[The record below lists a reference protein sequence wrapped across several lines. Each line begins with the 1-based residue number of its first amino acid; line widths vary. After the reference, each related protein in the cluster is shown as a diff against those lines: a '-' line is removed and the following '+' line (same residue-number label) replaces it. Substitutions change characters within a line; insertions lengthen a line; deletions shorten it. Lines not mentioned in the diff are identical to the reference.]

1 MFDLYNHS
9 TENVIVATRQLLRSL
24 KVRIAEATLENS
36 LQEHPDYPSLLSISD
51 SLRTWKVESTGVK
64 VTFEQLLSLPCPLIV
79 HLKTN
84 RFYVITGVNS
94 TNVTYLNGHNKKV
107 SFIREEFQKQWDG
120 IALLAKAPLSSPL
133 RGDRR
138 GAWVVGEPDYK
149 KKRREEILQNIRIPV
164 ALLVALIL
172 TVLTG
177 ITAIHLIG
185 LRGIF
190 PFLLSIVMLTGV
202 IVSGL
207 LLWYDVDK
215 NNPLLHK
222 ICSAGGQ
229 THGQTGCSSILQSG
243 AAKVWGILSWSEI
256 GFAYFTGG
264 YLSLLLSGF
273 NPAVTEVT
281 AWLNLLAVPYIFFSV
296 FYQWKIVKQW
306 CVLCLTVQALLLSG
320 FIICLA
326 GKYYTTL
333 PHDISV
339 SGITLLIMVYF
350 LPLVAWKEIKPLW
363 LKAKSGKQ
371 KELQLLHLKHDK
383 QIFEAL
389 LPKQKSISEAD
400 IQHLGITLGDPT
412 ATHKIV
418 KVCNPYCGP
427 CARAHPEIEK
437 LIEDNPDV
445 SAQIIFTATDEE
457 KDIRSKPAK
466 HLMAIYEKGDRE
478 RTKKALDD
486 WYNASKKDSA
496 YAKTSADRYEVFAS
510 KYPMNGELQQQGEKL
525 QAMSDWCEKTG
536 ISFTP
541 TFFVFTPPP
550 LEGDGGRQGHQLPD
564 IYGVED
570 LKYLLE

>member
-1 MFDLYNHS
+1 MFFRPIQSNES
-9 TENVIVATRQLLRSL
+9 IEVVTKQLLRLLHVQVTNTTL
-24 KVRIAEATLENS
+24 KET

-51 SLRTWKVESTGVK
+51 SLRTWKVESVGVK
-64 VTFEQLLSLPCPLIV
+64 VPFEQLISLPTPFLVHFKNNKIV
-79 HLKTN
+79 P
-84 RFYVITGVNS
+84 VIATHQEGIS
-94 TNVTYLNGHNKKV
+94 FLNPAGKERNLHK
-107 SFIREEFQKQWDG
+107 EEFLKQWDNV
-120 IALLAKAPLSSPL
+120 ALLAEALQAPLPSPQK
-133 RGDRR
+133 GDDW
-138 GAWVVGEPDYK
+138 AVGEPDYK
-149 KKRREEILQNIRIPV
+149 KKRREEILQNIRIPG
-164 ALLVALIL
+164 ALLITLIL

-177 ITAIHLIG
+177 ITAIHRIG

-190 PFLLSIVMLTGV
+190 SFLLSIVMLTGV

-207 LLWYDVDK
+207 LLWYEIDK
-215 NNPLLHK
+215 HNPVLQK
-222 ICSAGGQ
+222 ICTGGKH
-229 THGQTGCSSILQSG
+229 TNCAAILQSG

-264 YLSLLLSGF
+264 HLSLLLSGF
-273 NPAVTEVT
+273 NPAITEVT

-296 FYQWKIVKQW
+296 FYQWKIEKQW

-363 LKAKSGKQ
+363 LKAREGKHY
-371 KELQLLHLKHDK
+371 KTQLLRLKHDK
-383 QIFEAL
+383 RIFEAL
-389 LPKQKSISEAD
+389 LPKQKSISEKE
-400 IQHLGITLGDPT
+400 IQTLGIALGTPA
-412 ATHKIV
+412 ATRKLV

-437 LIEDNPDV
+437 ILESNPDV
-445 SAQIIFTATDEE
+445 SAQIIFTAKDDE
-457 KDIRSKPAK
+457 KDIKSKPVK
-466 HLMAIYEKGDRE
+466 HLMAIDEKGDKE
-478 RTKKALDD
+478 MTKQALDD
-486 WYNASKKDSA
+486 WYNSKVKDYPA
-496 YAKTSADRYEVFAS
+496 FAE
-510 KYPMNGELQQQGEKL
+510 KYPMNGELLRQGEKL
-525 QAMSDWCEKTG
+525 KAMSEWCEKTG

-570 LKYLLE
+570 LKYLLG